1 MYISQVVLLSLAV
14 TSVLCTLESA
24 LTFTVP
30 ARKEQ
35 CFYEEVKEGHEIEVD
50 FQVVD
55 GGDLDIDFAAYDTK
69 SKRVAKNV
77 KESYGSHSIPVKE
90 DGVFKFCFSN
100 KMSTVTSKTV
110 FMDVYVDDGNYD
122 NLSGQD
128 TSLNEEDAVAKNIKT
143 LDKQV
148 DSIKS
153 NLFKAQ
159 VQFQLMKAQRN
170 KDMKIQSSNIER
182 VDKWSMV
189 QCVFMVLM
197 GTVQVYLLKQL
208 FKEDK
213 SAKRQGQHA
222 GI

>member
-1 MYISQVVLLSLAV
+1 M
-14 TSVLCTLESA
+14 
-24 LTFTVP
+24 
-30 ARKEQ
+30 
-35 CFYEEVKEGHEIEVD
+35 
-50 FQVVD
+50 
-55 GGDLDIDFAAYDTK
+55 
-69 SKRVAKNV
+69 
-77 KESYGSHSIPVKE
+77 
-90 DGVFKFCFSN
+90 FKFCFSN

>member
-1 MYISQVVLLSLAV
+1 
-14 TSVLCTLESA
+14 
-24 LTFTVP
+24 
-30 ARKEQ
+30 
-35 CFYEEVKEGHEIEVD
+35 
-50 FQVVD
+50 
-55 GGDLDIDFAAYDTK
+55 
-69 SKRVAKNV
+69 
-77 KESYGSHSIPVKE
+77 
-90 DGVFKFCFSN
+90 VFKFCFSN

-122 NLSGQD
+122 NLSGQE
-128 TSLNEEDAVAKNIKT
+128 LAEAAEDAAPKIIKT

-189 QCVFMVLM
+189 QCIFMVLM
-197 GTVQVYLLKQL
+197 GCVQVYLLKQL

-213 SAKRQGQHA
+213 TAKRGAHA